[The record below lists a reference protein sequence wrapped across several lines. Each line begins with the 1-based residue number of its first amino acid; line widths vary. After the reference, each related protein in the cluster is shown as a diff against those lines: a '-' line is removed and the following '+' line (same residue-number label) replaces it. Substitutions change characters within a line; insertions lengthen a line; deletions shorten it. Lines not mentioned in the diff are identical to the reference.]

1 MKTIP
6 RIGLGTWKSSDKS
19 LTDAVRYAIKE
30 CGYCHIDCAHVYQN
44 EALIGE
50 VLEELFESGIKR
62 ENLWITS
69 KLWCTHHHPD
79 MVEKA
84 CRNTLKDLRIDYI
97 DLYLIH
103 IPLAFKKQDVG
114 GELFVK
120 DDKGNFLFD
129 HVPTIDTWKAM
140 ELLVDKGLCKHIGVS
155 NFTINHL
162 EKLKYSGIRIKP
174 YANQCEYNLYMQQG
188 PLRDYCRNEG
198 IHFTGYSNLGTPDS
212 KTPDMPTLL
221 EDPVLKEVAQET
233 GKSPG
238 QVALKFLLQLD
249 PNTSVIPKSVTPERL
264 RQNINLDFELTEN
277 QMKKLVGRQR
287 CYRFCGRF
295 EVFNTD
301 IYGEY
306 F

>member
-50 VLEELFESGIKR
+50 VLEELFKSGIKR

-120 DDKGNFLFD
+120 DDRETFCLTMFQ
-129 HVPTIDTWKAM
+129 
-140 ELLVDKGLCKHIGVS
+140 LL
-155 NFTINHL
+155 
-162 EKLKYSGIRIKP
+162 
-174 YANQCEYNLYMQQG
+174 
-188 PLRDYCRNEG
+188 
-198 IHFTGYSNLGTPDS
+198 
-212 KTPDMPTLL
+212 
-221 EDPVLKEVAQET
+221 
-233 GKSPG
+233 
-238 QVALKFLLQLD
+238 
-249 PNTSVIPKSVTPERL
+249 IP
-264 RQNINLDFELTEN
+264 
-277 QMKKLVGRQR
+277 GRQWSCLWIR
-287 CYRFCGRF
+287 VCASTLEFLILQSI
-295 EVFNTD
+295 T
-301 IYGEY
+301 
-306 F
+306 